1 MRVIVT
7 PWSRQ
12 RKGRRWAT
20 FRPGKNWADE
30 ENQHRKCSHIRFFF
44 IFFFFFLTERNSAA
58 GGAVLLDTDDVNYLL
73 RVYYVRDSL
82 NYGVSRSAKKSRV
95 EVQEGEREREQ
106 RSEYAKGYLVIYKSR
121 WDIAAF
127 REHGCSFLFPSAL
140 LLRRRR
146 RRRVISAMLMK
157 KEGKG
162 REKAAE

>member
-30 ENQHRKCSHIRFFF
+30 INTENVRTFV
-44 IFFFFFLTERNSAA
+44 FLHLLLLFSYRAKL
-58 GGAVLLDTDDVNYLL
+58 GGRRRGFLDTDDVNYLL

-162 REKAAE
+162 REKAAK